1 MDAHDVQSTYDAW
14 SAVYDETPNPLFPVE
29 EIVVRSLLRM
39 LEFQRVLD
47 AATGTGRYAL
57 YLAEQGKQVAAFDDN
72 EKMLAVARRKAQARQ
87 LAIDFRNE
95 NVARLSFEDASF
107 DLVICALALAHVKDL
122 NPPCQEFVRVLRQ
135 NGHLIITD
143 LHPQIQAMM
152 GPDHKELIEGEE
164 RIFPNYHAQ
173 VEDYLKAVKL
183 AGAKVIAA
191 LDIPLETQ
199 QGVIPG
205 ALMVLATKVS

>member
-1 MDAHDVQSTYDAW
+1 MDAHNVQSTYDAW
-14 SAVYDETPNPLFPVE
+14 SAAYDETPNPLIPVE

-57 YLAEQGKQVAAFDDN
+57 YLAEQGKHVAAFDDN

-87 LAIDFRNE
+87 LAIDFRHE
-95 NVARLSFEDASF
+95 NVAKLSYADASF

-143 LHPQIQAMM
+143 LHPQFRRRWGLTIRNLSREKNEFFQTIMC
-152 GPDHKELIEGEE
+152 
-164 RIFPNYHAQ
+164 R
-173 VEDYLKAVKL
+173 
-183 AGAKVIAA
+183 
-191 LDIPLETQ
+191 
-199 QGVIPG
+199 
-205 ALMVLATKVS
+205 LMII